1 MISIGYDIDG
11 RFIII
16 IIIFLHFSLTK
27 QDSIVVNIISGYLKF
42 KKYVFTLPLPPSIL
56 SFMDERIPRF
66 CLLCH
71 EKIAPQGG

>member
-1 MISIGYDIDG
+1 MISIEYDIDE
-11 RFIII
+11 RFIIVV
-16 IIIFLHFSLTK
+16 IFSFTLTK
-27 QDSIVVNIISGYLKF
+27 QDSIVVNINSGYLKF
-42 KKYVFTLPLPPSIL
+42 EEYVFTPLPLSIL

>member
-1 MISIGYDIDG
+1 MITIGYDIDE
-11 RFIII
+11 RFIIVV
-16 IIIFLHFSLTK
+16 IFSFALTK
-27 QDSIVVNIISGYLKF
+27 RDSIVVNINSGYLKF
-42 KKYVFTLPLPPSIL
+42 EEYVFTPLPLSIL